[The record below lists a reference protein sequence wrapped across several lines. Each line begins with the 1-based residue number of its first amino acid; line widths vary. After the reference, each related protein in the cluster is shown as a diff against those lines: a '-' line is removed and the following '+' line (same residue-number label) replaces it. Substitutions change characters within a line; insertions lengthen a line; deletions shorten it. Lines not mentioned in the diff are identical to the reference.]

1 MSAMATSLR
10 QLASKTAHIELLRVC
25 KINIV
30 LDQLDELAKVYSQ
43 QPSGNGE
50 SLRLI
55 AQIKK
60 DVAKIPF

>member
-1 MSAMATSLR
+1 MS
-10 QLASKTAHIELLRVC
+10 ASKTAHIELLRVC